1 MAFEIMTYTLVISS
15 ILDGIERGQ
24 VLLLDDCIMGV
35 SAVEEERLCRVK
47 LEVCIDGQEDIHIA
61 II

>member
-1 MAFEIMTYTLVISS
+1 MAFENMTYTLVISS

-47 LEVCIDGQEDIHIA
+47 LEVCIDG
-61 II
+61 